1 MLTIRPPLC
10 FLPLPAQH
18 FKREARTL
26 GGQANHGN
34 RYKKIQKASECHAY
48 VKVTSYLFF
57 FSFIVQT
64 AKEIHSPLK
73 SLTLLVV
80 KCCIDVCISS
90 WWTWRFGQ
98 VETRNRMSPARWL
111 IHACFTTHPTSIY
124 TIASKSQLS
133 CKHYSLWNMA
143 WCPCP
148 ISKCVGSFGQVHSR
162 TFLFSWVS
170 LLSRLFNLMPIKV

>member
-26 GGQANHGN
+26 GGQANRGN

-57 FSFIVQT
+57 FFTFIVQT

-80 KCCIDVCISS
+80 KCLIDLCTSS
-90 WWTWRFGQ
+90 W
-98 VETRNRMSPARWL
+98 
-111 IHACFTTHPTSIY
+111 
-124 TIASKSQLS
+124 
-133 CKHYSLWNMA
+133 
-143 WCPCP
+143 
-148 ISKCVGSFGQVHSR
+148 
-162 TFLFSWVS
+162 
-170 LLSRLFNLMPIKV
+170 